1 MRAQGDRHRYPRHWE
16 ADVLLRDGRTAHL
29 RPITPQDADDLVAFY
44 GQVSAQSKYYRFFAA
59 VPTLSDRDVERFTHV
74 DHHDRHQHRG
84 IGQLLL
90 EHLAQTGREVGI
102 ERFVASVLP
111 ENRGMLQVFREAGYQ
126 VSRGFE
132 DGVVN
137 LEFRIDPTT
146 TFLGVMQAREHR
158 AEAASVER
166 FFTARSVAVFGAS
179 RRQDAVGQALVR
191 NLVLGDY
198 Q

>member
-1 MRAQGDRHRYPRHWE
+1 
-16 ADVLLRDGRTAHL
+16 
-29 RPITPQDADDLVAFY
+29 
-44 GQVSAQSKYYRFFAA
+44 
-59 VPTLSDRDVERFTHV
+59 
-74 DHHDRHQHRG
+74 
-84 IGQLLL
+84 
-90 EHLAQTGREVGI
+90 
-102 ERFVASVLP
+102 
-111 ENRGMLQVFREAGYQ
+111 MLQVFREAGYQ

-166 FFTARSVAVFGAS
+166 FFTARSVAVVGAS

-198 Q
+198 QGRVYVVNPAADSVVGMPAFPSVADIPHDVDIAIVAVPAESVPDVVLDCAKKGVHGLDRKSTRLNSSHANISYAVFCLKKK